1 MSNIPEELKYTKD
14 HEWIKEED
22 NGIFTVGITDHAQEA
37 LGDLV
42 FVELPETECDF
53 SSGQAC
59 SVVESV
65 KAASDIYTPLSGK
78 IIEINN
84 LLVESPELVNQDP
97 YGDGWLF
104 RIEASSSVEL
114 DDLLDRDSYAEL
126 LD

>member
-1 MSNIPEELKYTKD
+1 MCIWD
-14 HEWIKEED
+14 R
-22 NGIFTVGITDHAQEA
+22 ITDHAQEA

>member
-78 IIEINN
+78 IIEVNN
-84 LLVESPELVNQDP
+84 LLAESPELVNQDP

>member
-22 NGIFTVGITDHAQEA
+22 NGSFTVGITDHAQEA

>member
-65 KAASDIYTPLSGK
+65 KAASDIYTPLPSRTAPT
-78 IIEINN
+78 N
-84 LLVESPELVNQDP
+84 
-97 YGDGWLF
+97 F
-104 RIEASSSVEL
+104 
-114 DDLLDRDSYAEL
+114 
-126 LD
+126 